1 MGVTMPL
8 TRNWDGEVW
17 QNLLKHPVELGKTCK
32 AAARRD
38 IGNFMSV
45 YSNSCWALAHP
56 GNLDVV
62 DEREPCHP
70 AELVRQIVRTD
81 EEFLRQIFQRKLAG
95 VVPVDVAGHGVDL
108 LGDGIAELL
117 RLIAAFAHMLCH
129 GGQKL
134 QKMAV
139 DELLRQRGH
148 WLLAQCEDCV
158 QVRECLSPRL
168 AGKAV
173 DGHLGP
179 ERL

>member
-1 MGVTMPL
+1 MAELV
-8 TRNWDGEVW
+8 E
-17 QNLLKHPVELGKTCK
+17 HPVELGKARK
-32 AAARRD
+32 AAARCD
-38 IGNFMSV
+38 IGNFHV
-45 YSNSCWALAHP
+45 GVQQQLLGVAHP
-56 GNLDVV
+56 GDLDIV

-95 VVPVDVAGHGVDL
+95 VVPMDVAGHGVDF

>member
-1 MGVTMPL
+1 MAELV
-8 TRNWDGEVW
+8 E
-17 QNLLKHPVELGKTCK
+17 HPVELGKTRK

-38 IGNFMSV
+38 IGNFHV
-45 YSNSCWALAHP
+45 GVQQQLLGVAHP
-56 GNLDVV
+56 GDLDVV

-81 EEFLRQIFQRKLAG
+81 EKFIRQIFQRKLAG

-117 RLIAAFAHMLCH
+117 RLVAALARVLGH

-134 QKMAV
+134 QEVAV

-148 WLLAQCEDCV
+148 RLLAQREDRV

-168 AGKAV
+168 TGKAV